1 MRPSR
6 KTKRFI
12 EPVVQQSTPGMIA
25 DRVREAIAQG
35 QIAPGEQL
43 LEATLAGELGVSRG
57 PLREGLQ
64 RLTQEG
70 LLISFRNRGLFVI
83 EMTPENVRDMYVARE
98 AVERAAAACAHQRDG
113 QETSA
118 ALHAV
123 VDRMAEA
130 AEQDDEVAVSNWD
143 IEFHQVLV
151 AHAHS
156 PRLSRIHQ
164 TLLTETRMCVHALEE
179 TYTKTGT
186 RVSEHRAIA
195 DSVGAGDPER
205 TDRLLVVHMADAVN
219 RLVQA
224 HPTPG

>member
-1 MRPSR
+1 VSQTR
-6 KTKRFI
+6 KSQRFI

-25 DRVREAIAQG
+25 DRVREAIG
-35 QIAPGEQL
+35 HGEIAPGEQL
-43 LEATLAGELGVSRG
+43 LEASLARELGVSRG

-70 LLISFRNRGLFVI
+70 LLISIRNRGLFVI

-98 AVERAAAACAHQRDG
+98 AVERAAAVCVHRHDG
-113 QETSA
+113 ERTAA

-130 AEQDDEVAVSNWD
+130 AAAGDEVEVSDWD
-143 IEFHQVLV
+143 IEFHEVLV
-151 AHAHS
+151 AEAHS

-179 TYTKTGT
+179 TYTRTGT

-195 DSVGAGDPER
+195 DAIGAGDPEQ
-205 TDRLLVVHMADAVN
+205 TDRLLRIHMADAVN

-224 HPTPG
+224 HPSTD